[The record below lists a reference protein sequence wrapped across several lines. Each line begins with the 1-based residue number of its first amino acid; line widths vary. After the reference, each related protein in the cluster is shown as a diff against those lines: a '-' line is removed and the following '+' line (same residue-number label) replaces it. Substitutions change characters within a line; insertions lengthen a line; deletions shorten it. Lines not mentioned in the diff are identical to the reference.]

1 MTWTP
6 APIVPLGPEDAYAS
20 DDDLVSIIGAS
31 SGGVQQTRRAIAL
44 ILATRWVAYRIGT
57 PVTDDPIDWLDHEPN
72 LALVPCPAAVRVATL
87 AAAVRFYKSPDVPWG
102 VAGGWDEAVYVR
114 TAMPE
119 VELLLY
125 GQRERFGI
133 A

>member
-1 MTWTP
+1 MTLP
-6 APIVPLGPEDAYAS
+6 APITPIGARDVYAS
-20 DDDLVSIIGAS
+20 MADLESVIGAAA
-31 SGGVQQTRRAIAL
+31 GAEQIRRRELAL
-44 ILATRWVAYRIGT
+44 IMATRWVAYRIGV
-57 PVTDDPIDWLDHEPN
+57 PVTDDPLDPD
-72 LALVPCPAAVRVATL
+72 VPSVGVDAIAAPASWTAATL

-119 VELLLY
+119 VELILF
-125 GQRERFGI
+125 GQRQRWGI